1 MKASDSAHIGTVRR
15 RLLWLLL
22 PPLILLLMAGVLLD
36 YRMGAVPV
44 REAYDQALAD
54 AALAVSSYVR
64 IEPGSG
70 AIHAELPDEAM
81 KVLRNGRH
89 DDMFYAVFGTD
100 GSYVSGDR
108 DLPAATAAG
117 TRNPDFMDAT
127 FHTREVRLATYR
139 SSTAAGVVTVVV
151 AETKLKRDHATTRLL
166 TGVVLTDLL
175 QLGAIMLLVFIGVA
189 AGLRPLLRLR
199 DEIETR
205 SPRELRALDET
216 AVPGEVRPLVR
227 ALNQLFA
234 TVREAALAQQQF
246 LANAAHQLRTPLAG
260 LQAQLDLLARE
271 APSPAD
277 KEKLLRLLDSCR
289 RLAHTANQLLA
300 LARADPAANL
310 PEQFQRIDLRR
321 LIETCVTD
329 QLDRALAKNIDLGV
343 ETVPTTIMGSAWLL
357 RELLTN
363 LTDNALKYTPAD
375 GRITLRCDNDA
386 QRRAFLEIE
395 DDGPGIPESE
405 RTNVLQRFYRM
416 RASSGDGCGLGL
428 AIVDEIARLHQAE
441 LILSSGENGI
451 GTRIRVVFV
460 MSASS

>member
-1 MKASDSAHIGTVRR
+1 MKPSDSAHIGTVRR

-22 PPLILLLMAGVLLD
+22 PPLSLLLVAGVLLD
-36 YRMGAVPV
+36 YRMGAAPV

-70 AIHAELPDEAM
+70 VVHAELPDEVID
-81 KVLRNGRH
+81 VLRNSRH
-89 DDMFYAVFGTD
+89 DDLFYAVFGAD
-100 GSYVSGDR
+100 GSHVSGDR
-108 DLPAATAAG
+108 DLPLATAGA
-117 TRNPDFMDAT
+117 RNPSFMDAT
-127 FHTREVRLATYR
+127 FHTRAVRLATYR
-139 SSTAAGVVTVVV
+139 RSTAAGLITVVV

-166 TGVVLTDLL
+166 TGAVLTDLL

-216 AVPGEVRPLVR
+216 SVPGEVRPLVR

-310 PEQFQRIDLRR
+310 PEQFQHVDLRR

-329 QLDRALAKNIDLGV
+329 QLDRALVKNIDLGI

-357 RELLTN
+357 RELLAN

-375 GRITLRCDNDA
+375 GRITLRCDTDA
-386 QRRAFLEIE
+386 QHRAFLEIE

-405 RTNVLQRFYRM
+405 RVNVLQRFYRM
-416 RASSGDGCGLGL
+416 QASSGDGCGLGL
-428 AIVDEIARLHQAE
+428 AIVDEITRLHQAE
-441 LILSSGENGI
+441 LIVSNGENGI
-451 GTRIRVVFV
+451 GTRIRVIF
-460 MSASS
+460 ANAKKN

>member
-1 MKASDSAHIGTVRR
+1 MKPSDSAHIGTVRR

-36 YRMGAVPV
+36 YRMGAAPV

-54 AALAVSSYVR
+54 AALAVSSYIR
-64 IEPGSG
+64 IEPGTG
-70 AIHAELPDEAM
+70 VIHAELPDEAINL
-81 KVLRNGRH
+81 LRNGRD
-89 DDMFYAVFGTD
+89 DDMFYAVFGND
-100 GSYVSGDR
+100 SAYISGDR
-108 DLPAATAAG
+108 ELLPATAG
-117 TRNPDFMDAT
+117 SRNPSFMDST
-127 FHTREVRLATYR
+127 LHTRDVRLATYR
-139 SSTAAGVVTVVV
+139 TTTAAGLVTVVV
-151 AETKLKRDHATTRLL
+151 AETKRKRDHATTRLL

-216 AVPGEVRPLVR
+216 SVPGEVRPLVR

-271 APSPAD
+271 APSPGD

-310 PEQFQRIDLRR
+310 PEQFQPVDLRR

-357 RELLTN
+357 RELLAN

-375 GRITLRCDNDA
+375 GRITLRCDTDA
-386 QRRAFLEIE
+386 QHRAFLEIE
-395 DDGPGIPESE
+395 DDGPGIPASE
-405 RTNVLQRFYRM
+405 RAHVLQRFYRM
-416 RASSGDGCGLGL
+416 PASSGDGCGLGL
-428 AIVDEIARLHQAE
+428 AIIDEITRLHQAE
-441 LILSSGENGI
+441 LILSSGENDNGA
-451 GTRIRVVFV
+451 RIRVLFA
-460 MSASS
+460 SAKKY